1 MTHTNKLFK
10 SNHQPTRVT
19 VVGGGSWATALVKI
33 LSENSV
39 NIKWWM
45 RSQTDADH
53 IRKFHHNK
61 SYLSDVQVN
70 PRRVKICTRIRDA
83 FRDSD
88 YIILAVPA
96 AFITD
101 ALTGISSRDFT
112 DTCVISAIKGM
123 IPANNQLV
131 TDWVSEQYD
140 VPTARIAVIAGPCH
154 AEEVALEKQ
163 SYLTI
168 GSTDNGCA
176 DEVARLLTCRF
187 VQASPLADIYGIEYS
202 AVMKN
207 IIALASGITRGIGY
221 GDNFQAVLVSNAM
234 QEIKR
239 FVDAVYPQHRDL
251 SGSAYLGD
259 LLVTA
264 YSPFSRNRTFGTLI
278 GRGYTIQS
286 AQAEMNMIAEGY
298 YAVKS
303 IHTVNEQHKVNLPIT
318 EAVYQILYEGV
329 SPVSEMKRLQG
340 LLK

>member
-1 MTHTNKLFK
+1 M
-10 SNHQPTRVT
+10 
-19 VVGGGSWATALVKI
+19 VGGGSWATALVKI
-33 LSENSV
+33 LSEN
-39 NIKWWM
+39 NTTIKWWM
-45 RSQTDADH
+45 RSKADADH
-53 IRKFHHNK
+53 IKHFHHNK
-61 SYLSDVQVN
+61 NYLSDVQIN
-70 PRRVKICTRIRDA
+70 PRKVKVCLKIRDA
-83 FRDSD
+83 FKDSD
-88 YIILAVPA
+88 YVILAVPA
-96 AFITD
+96 AFVSD
-101 ALTGISSRDFT
+101 ALTGLSASDFAGK
-112 DTCVISAIKGM
+112 CVISAIKGM
-123 IPANNQLV
+123 IPENNQLV

-140 VPTARIAVIAGPCH
+140 VPASRVAVIAGPCH

-168 GSTDNGCA
+168 GSTDLICA
-176 DEVARLLTCRF
+176 DEVAKLLTCRF
-187 VQASPLADIYGIEYS
+187 VQASPLNDMYGIEYS

-239 FVDAVYPQHRDL
+239 FVDAIAPLHRDL

-298 YAVKS
+298 YAAKS
-303 IHTVNEQHKVNLPIT
+303 IYQINRNYRVDMPIT
-318 EAVYQILYEGV
+318 DAVYRVLYERA
-329 SPVSEMKRLQG
+329 SPVVEMRELQG
-340 LLK
+340 RLR

>member
-1 MTHTNKLFK
+1 MK
-10 SNHQPTRVT
+10 SQQPTRIT
-19 VVGGGSWATALVKI
+19 MVGGGSWATALIKI
-33 LSENSV
+33 LSENNV
-39 NIKWWM
+39 LIKWWL
-45 RSQTDADH
+45 RSKADADH
-53 IRKFHHNK
+53 IRQFHHNK
-61 SYLSDVQVN
+61 SYLSDVQIN
-70 PRRVKICTRIRDA
+70 PRKVKICTKIREA
-83 FRDSD
+83 FKDSD

-96 AFITD
+96 AFVGD
-101 ALTGISSRDFT
+101 ALGGLETRDFT
-112 DTCVISAIKGM
+112 GKCVISAIKGM
-123 IPANNQLV
+123 IPEKNQLV
-131 TDWVSEQYD
+131 TDWVSDQYG
-140 VPTARIAVIAGPCH
+140 VPTSRMAVIAGPCH

-168 GSTDNGCA
+168 GSTDLDCA

-303 IHTVNEQHKVNLPIT
+303 IHAINQQYQVDMPIV
-318 EAVYQILYEGV
+318 EAVYNVLYERA
-329 SPVSEMKRLQG
+329 SPVTEMKTLQQK
-340 LLK
+340 LK

>member
-1 MTHTNKLFK
+1 MKHDSPVRITM
-10 SNHQPTRVT
+10 
-19 VVGGGSWATALVKI
+19 VGGGSWATALIKI
-33 LSENSV
+33 LSENNVS
-39 NIKWWM
+39 IKWWM
-45 RSQTDADH
+45 RSKTDANH
-53 IRKFHHNK
+53 IKTFHHNK
-61 SYLSDVQVN
+61 SYLSDVQIN
-70 PRRVKICTRIRDA
+70 PRKVKVCTRVRDA
-83 FRDSD
+83 FRESE
-88 YIILAVPA
+88 YVILAVPA
-96 AFITD
+96 AFVSD
-101 ALTGISSRDFT
+101 ALAGLDTRDFT
-112 DTCVISAIKGM
+112 GKCIISAIKGM
-123 IPANNQLV
+123 IPEKNQLV
-131 TDWVSEQYD
+131 TDWVADQFG
-140 VPTARIAVIAGPCH
+140 VPNSRMAVIAGPCH

-168 GSTDNGCA
+168 GSTDLECA
-176 DEVARLLTCRF
+176 AEVARLLTCRF

-251 SGSAYLGD
+251 SASAYLGD

-303 IHTVNEQHKVNLPIT
+303 IHAINRQHNVDMPIT
-318 EAVYQILYEGV
+318 DAVYNILYERA
-329 SPVSEMKRLQG
+329 SPVAEMKILQG
-340 LLK
+340 KLT

>member
-1 MTHTNKLFK
+1 MKVN
-10 SNHQPTRVT
+10 QPVRLT

-33 LSENSV
+33 LSENNVSV
-39 NIKWWM
+39 KWWL
-45 RSQTDADH
+45 RKASDAEH
-53 IRKFHHNK
+53 IKKFGHNP
-61 SYLSDVQVN
+61 SYLSDVQIN
-70 PRRVKICTRIRDA
+70 TRKVKVCTKISES
-83 FRDSD
+83 FKDSE
-88 YIILAVPA
+88 YVILAVPA
-96 AFITD
+96 AFIGD
-101 ALTGISSRDFT
+101 ALTGLNPGHFVGKS
-112 DTCVISAIKGM
+112 VVSAIKGM
-123 IPANNQLV
+123 IPGANQLV
-131 TDWVSEQYD
+131 TDWVSEQYG
-140 VPTARIAVIAGPCH
+140 VPVEQMAVIAGPCH

-168 GSTDNGCA
+168 ASKDPACA
-176 DEVARLLTCRF
+176 DSVADLLRCRF
-187 VQASPLADIYGIEYS
+187 VQTTPVDDIYGIEYS

-207 IIALASGITRGIGY
+207 IIALASGITRGLGY

-239 FVDAVYPQHRDL
+239 FVDTIYPKHRDL

-303 IHTVNEQHKVNLPIT
+303 IYEINRQYGVNMPIT
-318 EAVYQILYEGV
+318 DTVYAILYEKAAPTV
-329 SPVSEMKRLQG
+329 AMNKLKG
-340 LLK
+340 LLQ